1 MFEQIRDLLVEE
13 YDLDAN
19 AVKPESSFVNDL
31 KLNSLELADLVV
43 TCEDAFEIE
52 IEEKDIHTLQ
62 TIADLMEYIE
72 KQK

>member
-13 YDLDAN
+13 YDLDSN
-19 AVKPESSFVNDL
+19 AIKPESSFVNDL

-52 IEEKDIHTLQ
+52 IDEKDIHTLQ

>member
-13 YDLDAN
+13 YDLEKDL
-19 AVKPESSFVNDL
+19 VKPESAFVNDL

-43 TCEDAFEIE
+43 TCEEHFEIE
-52 IEEKDIHTLQ
+52 IDEKDIHTLQ
-62 TIADLMEYIE
+62 TIADLIEYIE

>member
-13 YDLDAN
+13 YELDPAI
-19 AVKPESSFVNDL
+19 VKPESSFVNDL

-52 IEEKDIHTLQ
+52 IDEKEIHTLQ
-62 TIADLMEYIE
+62 TIADLLEYIE